1 MSNYELS
8 SFEEVSKENGPINW
22 RGIFNA
28 ASPINFYNND
38 PKYEPLRNR
47 ASIEIVN
54 KICALPSNIKN
65 NISDYHKDH
74 VVIKNLVRS
83 CDNKNYAINEET
95 LKKTCIFD
103 FYKCNK
109 VYYNGIFNSKKI
121 YNFFNNLIFNGTIA
135 KNSQFINKLILANVH
150 QEKSVKIVHEDFMW
164 YNRKNLL
171 LMKGCKE
178 SKPLGKLLTN
188 QYCNFDSTDIIK
200 KITFY
205 L

>member
-38 PKYEPLRNR
+38 PKYEPLRNKI
-47 ASIEIVN
+47 SIEIVN
-54 KICALPSNIKN
+54 KICALPSNVIN
-65 NISDYHKDH
+65 NILDPHIDPI
-74 VVIKNLVRS
+74 VIKNVVRS
-83 CDNKNYAINEET
+83 CDNKKYIINEEI
-95 LKKTCIFD
+95 LEKTCIFD

-121 YNFFNNLIFNGTIA
+121 YNFFNNLIFRNTIS

-164 YNRKNLL
+164 FNRKKIL